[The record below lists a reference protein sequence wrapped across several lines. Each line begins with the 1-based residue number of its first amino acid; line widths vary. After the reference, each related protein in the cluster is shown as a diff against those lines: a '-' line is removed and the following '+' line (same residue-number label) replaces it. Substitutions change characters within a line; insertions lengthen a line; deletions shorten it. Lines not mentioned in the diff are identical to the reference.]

1 MKIIF
6 MGTPDFAVLS
16 LEAIYES
23 GHEILLVVS
32 QEDKPK
38 GRGNK
43 LTMTPVKEKAL
54 ELGLDVFQPKKIK
67 EAESVRKLKEL
78 KPDWI
83 IVTAYGQILSK
94 EILDIPKYGCIN
106 VHASLLPKYRGAA
119 PINFALINGEQ
130 ITGITT
136 MLMEEGLDTGD
147 MLVKDQLD
155 INEEDTAVSLFEKLS
170 VLSKKTLTK
179 TLELAENNMLK
190 PVPQDNNEATY
201 ATMMNKD
208 LGHIKWEK
216 TANEIVN
223 LWRGTK
229 PWPGVFSIYNEQ
241 VVKLDD
247 LKVGEATIGKNGEII
262 AVGPEYIQVKAGEKS
277 VKIYSVQFP
286 NKRKMAVSEYL
297 KGNTVEK
304 SSILN

>member
-1 MKIIF
+1 